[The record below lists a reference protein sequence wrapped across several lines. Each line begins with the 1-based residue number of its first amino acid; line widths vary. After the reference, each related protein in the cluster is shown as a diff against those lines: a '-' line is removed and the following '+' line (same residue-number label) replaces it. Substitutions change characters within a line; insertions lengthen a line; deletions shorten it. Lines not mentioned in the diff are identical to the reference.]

1 MLAIFNKE
9 LRSYFF
15 SATAYIFM
23 GIFLFI
29 SGIFFASFNALQ
41 KSPLYNNVLS
51 GWMIFFFLILTPV
64 LTMKTFAEESK
75 TRTDQLLYTSPQ
87 NISSIVIAKYLAA
100 IALFGIT
107 LLITLLFPIMLSL
120 FGKLAVAEIFSSYLG
135 FFLMGACFIAVGVF
149 ISSLTDNQ
157 VVAAIGTL
165 GALLALYII
174 DVIQNVL
181 PNTQGAG
188 IAFSVILVVLIT
200 LIVYSSTRNI
210 TASAGTFLVSA
221 LVIAALYIKNKV
233 LFEGFI
239 GKFFNWLSIMKRY
252 DTFNTGI
259 INVSSIIYYISFS
272 FVFVFLTIRMIDK
285 RRWS

>member
-210 TASAGTFLVSA
+210 TASAGTFLVGA